1 MKYTVLKV
9 IDITRNEAGKTRYN
23 AEYFVNYLDFL
34 YISCYAVYRG
44 NLEFI
49 LDGVKKCE

>member
-23 AEYFVNYLDFL
+23 VEYFVNYLVFL
-34 YISCYAVYRG
+34 YISCYSISRKFG
-44 NLEFI
+44 IHF
-49 LDGVKKCE
+49 GRCKKV